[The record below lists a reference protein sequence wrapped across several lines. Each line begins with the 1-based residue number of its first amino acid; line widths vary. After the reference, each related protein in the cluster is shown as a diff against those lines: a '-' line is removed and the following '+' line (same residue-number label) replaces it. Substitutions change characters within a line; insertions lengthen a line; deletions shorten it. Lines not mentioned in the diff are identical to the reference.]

1 MIRPQGETLG
11 VFPRPSLVGMGPF
24 LRTSVVAPPLLR
36 GEGVTYSEFKVFVL
50 NLAEGDDL
58 TTHGLLPI
66 PTLRRECAGQ
76 LSRADVDA
84 FLIQMHD
91 EGAIHLLSHVEFDT
105 LPAAVR
111 REALHLPSGQDL
123 YWIRSL

>member
-1 MIRPQGETLG
+1 M
-11 VFPRPSLVGMGPF
+11 
-24 LRTSVVAPPLLR
+24 
-36 GEGVTYSEFKVFVL
+36 TYNEFKVFVL
-50 NLAEGDDL
+50 DLAERDDIA
-58 TTHGLLPI
+58 TNGLLPI
-66 PTLRRECAGQ
+66 PVLRRECAGQ

-84 FLIQMHD
+84 FLMQMHG

-111 REALHLPSGQDL
+111 REALHLPSGQAL

>member
-1 MIRPQGETLG
+1 L
-11 VFPRPSLVGMGPF
+11 
-24 LRTSVVAPPLLR
+24 
-36 GEGVTYSEFKVFVL
+36 TYDEFKVFVL
-50 NLAEGDDL
+50 DLAERDDL

-66 PTLRRECAGQ
+66 PTVRRECAGQ
-76 LSRADVDA
+76 PSPADVDA
-84 FLIQMHD
+84 FLIQMHG

-105 LPAAVR
+105 LPAADR

>member
-1 MIRPQGETLG
+1 L
-11 VFPRPSLVGMGPF
+11 S
-24 LRTSVVAPPLLR
+24 
-36 GEGVTYSEFKVFVL
+36 YNEFKVFAL
-50 NLAEGDDL
+50 NLAQRDDL

>member
-1 MIRPQGETLG
+1 
-11 VFPRPSLVGMGPF
+11 VS
-24 LRTSVVAPPLLR
+24 
-36 GEGVTYSEFKVFVL
+36 YNEFKAFVR
-50 NLAEGDDL
+50 NLVQRDDL

-66 PTLRRECAGQ
+66 PTLRQECAGR

-84 FLIQMHD
+84 FLMQMHG

-111 REALHLPSGQDL
+111 REALHLPAGQDL
-123 YWIRSL
+123 YWIRIL

>member
-1 MIRPQGETLG
+1 
-11 VFPRPSLVGMGPF
+11 MGPF
-24 LRTSVVAPPLLR
+24 LRTWVVAPPLQR
-36 GEGVTYSEFKVFVL
+36 GEGVTYNEFKVFVL
-50 NLAEGDDL
+50 DLAERDDL
-58 TTHGLLPI
+58 ATNGLLPI
-66 PTLRRECAGQ
+66 PILRRECAGQ

-84 FLIQMHD
+84 FLMQMHG